1 MEVSVRADKLASA
14 GTEITIEFS
23 IWLATICEDRK
34 RYQASI
40 TLTVADRTE
49 TNLVPTE
56 FTSSMKAKNW

>member
-1 MEVSVRADKLASA
+1 MRADKLASA
-14 GTEITIEFS
+14 GTEITIEFAT
-23 IWLATICEDRK
+23 WFGTICEDRK

-40 TLTVADRTE
+40 TLTVVDRTE